1 MPSTPSNPSKLTYS
15 AGVTAVRASLLAGGG
30 RLLILA
36 VGGFVLVRAA
46 LVFFHI
52 G

>member
-1 MPSTPSNPSKLTYS
+1 MPSIPSNPPKLTYS
-15 AGVTAVRASLLAGGG
+15 AGVTAVRVSLLAGGG

-36 VGGFVLVRAA
+36 VGGFLLVRAA